1 MRKAERGAHFTARN
15 QYVRMCIAK
24 ALIHLLE
31 NKDLEEITITTLAKA
46 ANVSRMTFYKYYTT
60 KHDVLEDYMYE
71 LMNAYMEAAS
81 RRTDI
86 GHFQEPKHI
95 SHCFHFFKEHGKE
108 IMILVKANMY
118 SVLIDTINDYMDQYV
133 LPESQYS
140 RYELYYYAGAL
151 CNTYIKWL
159 EGGMTETPKE
169 IATIVYKHT
178 IHSHAK

>member
-1 MRKAERGAHFTARN
+1 
-15 QYVRMCIAK
+15 
-24 ALIHLLE
+24 
-31 NKDLEEITITTLAKA
+31 
-46 ANVSRMTFYKYYTT
+46 
-60 KHDVLEDYMYE
+60 
-71 LMNAYMEAAS
+71 
-81 RRTDI
+81 
-86 GHFQEPKHI
+86 
-95 SHCFHFFKEHGKE
+95 
-108 IMILVKANMY
+108 MILVKANMY